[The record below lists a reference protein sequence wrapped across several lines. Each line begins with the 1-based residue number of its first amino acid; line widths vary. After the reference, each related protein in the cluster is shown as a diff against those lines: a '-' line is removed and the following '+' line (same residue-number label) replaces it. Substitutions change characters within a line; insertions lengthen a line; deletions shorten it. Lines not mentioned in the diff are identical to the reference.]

1 MTRQAKV
8 DAIAKT
14 IPPLEVDDPSGDA
27 RLLVVG
33 WGSTYGP
40 ITATARLMRKHGR
53 KIATAHLR
61 HLNPMPENVGDV
73 LKAYDKVIVP
83 EMNLGQLAMVLR
95 AKFLVDVESYS
106 RVRGLPLSIGELE
119 QDFTAALDALEDN
132 E

>member
-1 MTRQAKV
+1 
-8 DAIAKT
+8 
-14 IPPLEVDDPSGDA
+14 
-27 RLLVVG
+27 
-33 WGSTYGP
+33 
-40 ITATARLMRKHGR
+40 MRKHGR